1 MSVNGNIGFR
11 VKMNIDRPAQ
21 ELVNAFLNIPTAVVC
36 DANGRWG
43 AMEYQIKPLNPDWR
57 FVGTAITVRARPVDN
72 LIVSKAMAIAKPG
85 DVLVVTNDKNTSTSV
100 FGDHVAAIAKASG
113 IVALVTDGIVRDRV
127 GMLEVD
133 LPVFCRGVRP
143 NAPFK
148 DGPGEINFPI
158 SCGDIPVHPGD
169 IVIGDGDGVVIVPK
183 ADARAV
189 VENLKVALSNEERA
203 AANIAAGR
211 LHPEW
216 IDELLAEKGIQII
229 E

>member
-1 MSVNGNIGFR
+1 MEEEMSANGNIGFR
-11 VKMNIDRPAQ
+11 VKMNIERPPQ
-21 ELVNAFLNIPTAVVC
+21 ELVNAFINIPTAVVC

-43 AMEYQIKPLNPDWR
+43 AMEYQIKPLNPKWR

-158 SCGDIPVHPGD
+158 ACGDIPVHPGD

-189 VENLKVALSNEERA
+189 
-203 AANIAAGR
+203 
-211 LHPEW
+211 
-216 IDELLAEKGIQII
+216 AEKS
-229 E
+229 